1 MIPLKS
7 LWAIFSLCLLL
18 IWSTPASAL
27 DIKSLRFGSHP
38 EKVRLVV
45 DMDDTVDF
53 RVFTLDSPYR
63 LVIDLP
69 EFSWNA
75 GATNAT
81 PDTHIS
87 DIRQGKLMPGI
98 SRVVFDLTAPAAIQS
113 AFLLPAANKQKN
125 TRLVIDYKKVSHSVF
140 MAQKSTIH
148 GTLKVEN
155 SAPPPNT
162 PAYQNRNYATA
173 SKNGVP
179 LPPSNAIR
187 PRQNKT
193 NTVIRKPI
201 VILDP
206 GHGGIDPGAVGRNK
220 VYEKNV
226 VLSIAR
232 ELKRQLLDTGK
243 YKVYMTRNT
252 DTFIKLRDRVKFA
265 RAHNGDLFVSLHAD
279 SIKKKNVSG
288 TSIYTI
294 SKKSSDKQT
303 AALAR
308 KENQADL
315 IAGVDLSIED
325 EQVAFILGDFL
336 MNETMN
342 QSKFVANTVVKT
354 LKAHGIR
361 TLPNPHRYA
370 GFAVLKA
377 PDIPSVLIE
386 TGFMSNAKEARLL
399 NQRNHQRKIATAIRS
414 GINAYFERV
423 AINERN

>member
-1 MIPLKS
+1 MTIRKS
-7 LWAIFSLCLLL
+7 LWVFFSLCLFF

-27 DIKSLRFGSHP
+27 DIKSLRFGTHP
-38 EKVRLVV
+38 GKIRLVV
-45 DMDDTVDF
+45 DMDNTVDF
-53 RVFTLDSPYR
+53 RVFTLGNPYR

-69 EFSWNA
+69 EFFWNA
-75 GATNAT
+75 GATDAT
-81 PDTHIS
+81 PNTHVS
-87 DIRQGKLMPGI
+87 DIRQGKLIAGI
-98 SRVVFDLTAPAAIQS
+98 SRIVFDLTAPATVQN
-113 AFLLPAANKQKN
+113 AFLLPANGNKN
-125 TRLVIDYKKVSHSVF
+125 TRLVIDYKKVSHSAF

-155 SAPPPNT
+155 RALSTAAT
-162 PAYQNRNYATA
+162 SQNRNYATA
-173 SKNGVP
+173 SKSGIP

-187 PRQNKT
+187 PRQNST
-193 NTVIRKPI
+193 NTVIKRPV

-206 GHGGIDPGAVGRNK
+206 GHGGIDPGAVGRNG

-232 ELKRQLLDTGK
+232 ELKKQLEATGK
-243 YKVYMTRNT
+243 YQVYMTRNT

-265 RAHNGDLFVSLHAD
+265 RARGGDLFVSLHAD
-279 SIKKKNVSG
+279 SIKKKDVRG

-342 QSKFVANTVVKT
+342 QSKFVANTMVTT
-354 LKAHGIR
+354 LKTQGIR
-361 TLPNPHRYA
+361 TLSNPHRYA

-399 NQRNHQRKIATAIRS
+399 NQREHQKKIATAIRS
-414 GINAYFERV
+414 GINAYFKRV